1 MHAAQR
7 RAEPVAAPPAGIAP
21 DTVRTSSAANTC
33 AGVDSGAVERNANP
47 GLSAP
52 SPMAIEAAAAKRTV
66 RQPNQYVE
74 SDLTDASSRPPRAAG
89 GSTGVEAE
97 AAAIVSRT
105 RRTSSSK
112 AAATAAWGRRDVGFD
127 CCALIFRDGIE
138 CVGRRQFERLEL
150 RRFSRV
156 TPKQF
161 LSPRSASRMRDSIVA
176 KLVDNRSETWA

>member
-1 MHAAQR
+1 M
-7 RAEPVAAPPAGIAP
+7 PPAGIAP

-47 GLSAP
+47 ALSAP
-52 SPMAIEAAAAKRTV
+52 SPMAIAAAAAKRTV
-66 RQPNQYVE
+66 RQPNQCAE
-74 SDLTDASSRPPRAAG
+74 PDLTDASSRPRRAAG

-97 AAAIVSRT
+97 TTAIVSRT

-112 AAATAAWGRRDVGFD
+112 GCGNSGGGRRDMGFD

-138 CVGRRQFERLEL
+138 RVGRRQLEQFEF
-150 RRFSRV
+150 RRFSHV

-161 LSPRSASRMRDSIVA
+161 LSPRSASRMRDLIVA